1 MLATILTFLV
11 GVAVGILVAYF
22 LYKTRATQYS
32 GTLRIDRSDEK
43 PLMFLDLD
51 EDVQTISM
59 NPEVTFRVENRDV
72 LPHE

>member
-1 MLATILTFLV
+1 MLATILTFFV

-22 LYKTRATQYS
+22 LYKTRRTQYS
-32 GTLRIDRSDEK
+32 GTLRIDRSDEN
-43 PLMFLDLD
+43 PLMFLGLD

-59 NPEVTFRVENRDV
+59 NPEVIFRVENRDI